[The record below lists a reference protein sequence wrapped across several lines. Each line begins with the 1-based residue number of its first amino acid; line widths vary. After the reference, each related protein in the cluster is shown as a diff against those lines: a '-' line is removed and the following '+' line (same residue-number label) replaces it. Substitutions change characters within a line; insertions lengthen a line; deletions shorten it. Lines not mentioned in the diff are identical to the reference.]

1 MDAPLPTNDLLSDKK
16 GFVGPTF
23 SLSNRLRRAAWQLS
37 WLLLARWTPPPLH
50 RWRIG
55 VLRAFGAEV
64 DWSAYVYPNVTVWAP
79 WNLHM
84 ARHATL
90 GPGATVYN
98 IAPVRIDEKAVISQQ
113 AHLCTG
119 THDHRDPAFPL
130 YARPI
135 RIGRRAWVCASAFVG
150 PGVQVGEGA
159 VLAAC
164 GVTFKALAPWTVY
177 LGNPAVVHGQRP
189 EIHD

>member
-1 MDAPLPTNDLLSDKK
+1 LASNDLLSDKK

-23 SLSNRLRRAAWQLS
+23 SLSNRLRRVAWQWG
-37 WLLLARWTPPPLH
+37 WLLLARWTPPPFH
-50 RWRIG
+50 RWRIA
-55 VLRAFGAEV
+55 VLRACGAQV

-79 WNLHM
+79 WNLKM
-84 ARHATL
+84 GQHATL
-90 GPGATVYN
+90 GPNVTVYN
-98 IAPVRIDEKAVISQQ
+98 IAQVTIDAKAVVSQQ

-135 RIGRRAWVCASAFVG
+135 HIGRRAWICASAFVG
-150 PGVQVGEGA
+150 PGVTVGEGA

-164 GVTFKALAPWTVY
+164 GVAFQALTPWTVY
-177 LGNPAVVHGQRP
+177 RGNPASVHAQRP

>member
-1 MDAPLPTNDLLSDKK
+1 MASNDLLSDKK

-23 SLSNRLRRAAWQLS
+23 SLSNRLRRLAWQMC
-37 WLLLARWTPPPLH
+37 WLILARWTPPPMH
-50 RWRIG
+50 RWRIA
-55 VLRAFGAEV
+55 VLRVFGADV
-64 DWSAYVYPNVTVWAP
+64 DWEAYIYPNVKVWAP
-79 WNLHM
+79 WNLSM

-90 GPGATVYN
+90 GPGVTVYN
-98 IAPVRIDEKAVISQQ
+98 IAKVSLDAKAVVSQQ

-135 RIGRRAWVCASAFVG
+135 HIGRRAWICASAFVG
-150 PGVQVGEGA
+150 PGVTVGDGA

-164 GVTFKALAPWTVY
+164 GVAFKELTAWTVY
-177 LGNPAVVHGQRP
+177 RGNPVMPISQRP
-189 EIHD
+189 PIHD